1 MENQKQ
7 NQESLQLDVLPDC
20 RKEKTGTRTIPPP
33 GVHEGFS
40 SSSSSRRGILA
51 SSQTISAAEKL
62 KMGQN
67 LLKLFHE
74 IPCKML
80 AQRQGARG
88 QDFARQG
95 QEAKSLHVAPSP
107 QVQP

>member
-1 MENQKQ
+1 MFHQLAARRR
-7 NQESLQLDVLPDC
+7 QEQERFLHQEFM
-20 RKEKTGTRTIPPP
+20 KA
-33 GVHEGFS
+33 
-40 SSSSSRRGILA
+40 SRPAAAPAEVFA
-51 SSQTISAAEKL
+51 SSQTISAAEKP

-67 LLKLFHE
+67 LLKLFHKF
-74 IPCKML
+74 PCKVL